1 MSLLPP
7 IIEGAAM
14 EGSMDGENKSP
25 SPLNTN
31 CLNCGT
37 ELTDKFCPHCG
48 QKDLPKRQSMGE
60 LIENFIG
67 SFYSFESKFFKTVKY
82 LLFKPGFLPLE
93 YTAGRRES
101 YYHPA
106 RAYVFI
112 SFIFFLLFFSLP
124 DSNTDEEA
132 DSIYTEQLGK
142 ELNKVGLDTLDRD
155 SSLTKIIAPR
165 GDKKDKKIGYTIDG
179 EYTTIAQY
187 DSIQNTLPETK
198 RDGWFGRKLNTRVI
212 ELKEKYKDKGGDKSF
227 EKDFMQTFTD
237 NFSKVLFYNL
247 PIFAL
252 LLKLLYMRRDF
263 YYSEHLVFSI
273 YYYNFFYLAG
283 SVSLLVNL
291 IPGLTWLSIV
301 IGFWIMVYLLLA
313 MKRMYQQS
321 WRKTLLKYT
330 IFSIL
335 FFVCLMVG
343 IAINAVLT
351 LMWI

>member
-1 MSLLPP
+1 
-7 IIEGAAM
+7 M
-14 EGSMDGENKSP
+14 EGSMEGENTSP
-25 SPLNTN
+25 GPINKN

-112 SFIFFLLFFSLP
+112 SFVFFLLFFSLP
-124 DSNTDEEA
+124 DSDTKN
-132 DSIYTEQLGK
+132 DSDAPDK
-142 ELNKVGLDTLDRD
+142 DELNEIGRDTLTQD
-155 SSLTKIIAPR
+155 TATNNIIASQV
-165 GDKKDKKIGYTIDG
+165 DTKDKKVGYTIQG
-179 EYTTIAQY
+179 EYVTIAQY
-187 DSIQNTLPETK
+187 DSAQNALPEAK
-198 RDGWFGRKLNTRVI
+198 RDGWFGRKLNIRII
-212 ELKEKYKDKGGDKSF
+212 ELKERYKDKGGDKSF
-227 EKDFMQTFTD
+227 EKDFVQTFTD

-252 LLKLLYMRRDF
+252 LLKLLYVRRDF

-283 SVSLLVNL
+283 SFSLVANL
-291 IPGLTWLSIV
+291 IPGLSWLSIV
-301 IGFWIMVYLLLA
+301 IGFWIMAYLLLA

-321 WRKTLLKYT
+321 WRKTLLKYGL
-330 IFSIL
+330 FSIV
-335 FFVCLMVG
+335 FFVCLG
-343 IAINAVLT
+343 IGLTINALLT
-351 LMWI
+351 LMWL